1 MVTGWSAIGITV
13 NEDIAMVSRQ
23 ARARATGSVGGF
35 MRDFRD
41 FLLRGNVVDLAIA
54 VVIGAAFGA
63 VITSFIE
70 DIITP
75 LLLNPALQAA
85 NVDDISALSAGGIKY
100 GLFLSSVLN
109 FVVIALVLFIVIRAF
124 EKLKRQ
130 DEVDAGPTA
139 EEKLNENLE
148 RLNQNLEQ
156 GRL

>member
-1 MVTGWSAIGITV
+1 MAESVRNRFIEDTG
-13 NEDIAMVSRQ
+13 MVSRQ
-23 ARARATGSVGGF
+23 TRARATGSVGGF
-35 MRDFRD
+35 MRDFRE

-54 VVIGAAFGA
+54 VLIAAAFGA

-70 DIITP
+70 DIVTP

-85 NVDDISALSAGGIKY
+85 NVDDIAALSAGGIKY
-100 GLFLSSVLN
+100 GLFLSAVIN
-109 FVVIALVLFIVIRAF
+109 FIVIALVLFLLIRSF

-130 DEVDAGPTA
+130 DEVEAGPTA

-148 RLNQNLEQ
+148 RLNTNLEQ